1 MGRNAA
7 EIRIVDAIDVG
18 SVERV
23 VAAGDEVYR
32 ATPCLRSAIKL
43 AIRAAVRRCLTVR
56 HKQRPLGD
64 PRDDLTRDQ

>member
-23 VAAGDEVYR
+23 VAAGDEVQGH
-32 ATPCLRSAIKL
+32 
-43 AIRAAVRRCLTVR
+43 AVFEVSDKTG
-56 HKQRPLGD
+56 H
-64 PRDDLTRDQ
+64 